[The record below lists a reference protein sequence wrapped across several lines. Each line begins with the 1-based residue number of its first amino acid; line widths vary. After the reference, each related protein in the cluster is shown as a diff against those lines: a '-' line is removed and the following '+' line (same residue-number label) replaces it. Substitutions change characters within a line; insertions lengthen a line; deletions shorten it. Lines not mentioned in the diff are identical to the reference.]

1 VYDRTVSPPEDR
13 RGPGH
18 VGVAVAGE
26 GGDVARRLRRG
37 GRREPALEQVPE
49 LALQPSVLE
58 DRPRRLVQPV
68 DEVVVLLRHV
78 QRRRVRVALLP
89 PVVLDVRRVVAG
101 GAGPEVR
108 LMPNSI
114 SLSAGGNRRH
124 SAGVSSFVGSLSKK
138 LGLAQSAH
146 LRGRPATKIRPIRRT
161 SPRNRG
167 GGVRISWGGKA
178 PRTSQK
184 EGGPKGGCPFLGRPK
199 GMVPVRMG
207 FARARP
213 GAAGPACAGFRRHRE
228 LDGAQVGL
236 EGQERRL
243 RGAARRGWRAG
254 AWAAGPRTASAGS
267 RPGDR
272 RPGRRS
278 AARSCQR

>member
-49 LALQPSVLE
+49 LALQPGVLE

-114 SLSAGGNRRH
+114 SLSASGNRRH
-124 SAGVSSFVGSLSKK
+124 S
-138 LGLAQSAH
+138 
-146 LRGRPATKIRPIRRT
+146 
-161 SPRNRG
+161 
-167 GGVRISWGGKA
+167 GGVERRPER
-178 PRTSQK
+178 PRRR
-184 EGGPKGGCPFLGRPK
+184 E
-199 GMVPVRMG
+199 VR
-207 FARARP
+207 R
-213 GAAGPACAGFRRHRE
+213 GAAPSLAGRKGWCRCEWASPER
-228 LDGAQVGL
+228 D
-236 EGQERRL
+236 QERRAPPA
-243 RGAARRGWRAG
+243 RGSGVTANLTAPRWGSKAR
-254 AWAAGPRTASAGS
+254 SAGS
-267 RPGDR
+267 GGQLGVVGEQERGLRAPGRLLPVRGQATAVQDDGR
-272 RPGRRS
+272 RPARASAKHTVPAGNPRSAGYRRS
-278 AARSCQR
+278 TGLRTSARSAPAQALHGAAS